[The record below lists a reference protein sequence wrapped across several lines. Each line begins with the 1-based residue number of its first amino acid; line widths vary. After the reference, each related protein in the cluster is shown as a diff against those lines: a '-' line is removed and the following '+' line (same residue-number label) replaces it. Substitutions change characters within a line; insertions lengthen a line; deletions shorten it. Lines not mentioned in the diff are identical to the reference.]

1 MEDIIYLLL
10 FTYPGALVQIFN
22 NKFLPEYTSSK
33 ESNVTLAACSYFID
47 SCMILAVSLT
57 IYRLLEQ
64 QQINGLGELI
74 ASLQHGWAA
83 ALYGIISLPVSVAY
97 AASKNLLMR
106 LVNKS
111 RMDTS
116 TVSTWGDM
124 VERLKNPKQNFLEY
138 PIVAIRKEGK
148 LIVAGVPRNYS
159 SDGCTPQDML
169 LEHCEQVELILNN
182 PDWGKEYVD
191 GSVATYVNIKE
202 GYEITYY
209 SARKMYEDYFLD
221 GEAGR

>member
-1 MEDIIYLLL
+1 MENIIYLLL
-10 FTYPGALVQIFN
+10 FTYPGVLVQIFN
-22 NKFLPEYTSSK
+22 NKFLPEYASSK
-33 ESNVTLAACSYFID
+33 ESNVTLAACGYFID

-83 ALYGIISLPVSVAY
+83 AQYGAISLPISIGY
-97 AASKNLLMR
+97 AVTKHFLMR
-106 LVNKS
+106 VANKS

-138 PIVAIRKEGK
+138 PIVAIRKEGE
-148 LIVAGVPRNYS
+148 LIVAGVPCNYS

-182 PDWGKEYVD
+182 PDWEKEYVD

-209 SARKMYEDYFLD
+209 SARKMYETYFFGGD
-221 GEAGR
+221 EG